1 MKAYKQADN
10 GQAPLFK
17 IGDKAFYE
25 AELSLEEEEALKKEA
40 LYEKYYI
47 LYEWDFESHAD
58 NDGGIDAWDFGEK
71 ELAIDIEESI
81 LADGK
86 VIGFYSHSRIFLL
99 DGSAG
104 YAGGRGAE
112 NIGGWG
118 SVSSSTSYTLKKK
131 GSVTSLG

>member
-10 GQAPLFK
+10 GQAPLIK
-17 IGDKAFYE
+17 IEDKAFYE
-25 AELSLEEEEALKKEA
+25 AELSIEEEEALKKEA

-99 DGSAG
+99 DGSMS

-131 GSVTSLG
+131 EK

>member
-17 IGDKAFYE
+17 IEDKAFYE
-25 AELSLEEEEALKKEA
+25 AELSIEEEEALKKEA

-99 DGSAG
+99 DGSMS

-131 GSVTSLG
+131 EK